1 MVLEANWKWEGPTRN
16 LDKQNNLKKVIL
28 MVILNFA
35 KQVGGGGVKPALAPT
50 PSALTPTADS

>member
-1 MVLEANWKWEGPTRN
+1 
-16 LDKQNNLKKVIL
+16 

-35 KQVGGGGVKPALAPT
+35 KQVGGGGGFKPALAPT